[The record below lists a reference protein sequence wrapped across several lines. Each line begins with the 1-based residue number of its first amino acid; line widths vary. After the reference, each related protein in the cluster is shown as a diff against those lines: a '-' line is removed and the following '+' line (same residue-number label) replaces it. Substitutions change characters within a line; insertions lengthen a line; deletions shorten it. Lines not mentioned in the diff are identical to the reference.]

1 MAIKGKSHRL
11 VRRKTVA
18 AKKPASPE
26 AKPVALTVK
35 VNHDTYVRLCSL
47 KAIQRRT
54 NQDILHTALH
64 DYLQRVTK

>member
-1 MAIKGKSHRL
+1 MANKGKNNRL
-11 VRRKTVA
+11 AVSKAVA
-18 AKKPASPE
+18 AQKPASPE
-26 AKPVALTVK
+26 SKPVALTVK

-47 KAIQRRT
+47 KGIQRRT